1 MFVLSHGVEEQ
12 LHVLLFRCAHNQ
24 EQVDNRPDA
33 TTTCGEQLSDTHAGV
48 AEVEAV
54 DAETSKEER
63 YYQYYN
69 GIFHLCNGNLCAVEV
84 LSVLQMLAN
93 LV

>member
-12 LHVLLFRCAHNQ
+12 LHVLLLRCAHNQ
-24 EQVDNRPDA
+24 EQVDKCPDA
-33 TTTCGEQLSDTHAGV
+33 AATAGEQFSDTHAGV

-54 DAETSKEER
+54 DAEGSKEER
-63 YYQYYN
+63 YYQNDN
-69 GIFHLCNGNLCAVEV
+69 GIFHLCDGNLCAVEV